1 VSTQDFFDTL
11 RQALRTALFPLIS
24 GQHKRRAFFE
34 PPDWP
39 ADCPPPDDAEVWA
52 CLYTATEANDVVRSP
67 DLCTRLHGAHRRP
80 VC

>member
-39 ADCPPPDDAEVWA
+39 ADCPPPDDAEV
-52 CLYTATEANDVVRSP
+52 
-67 DLCTRLHGAHRRP
+67 
-80 VC
+80 

>member
-1 VSTQDFFDTL
+1 MSSGGWYRCQNQGFFDTS

-52 CLYTATEANDVVRSP
+52 CSYTPTYIK
-67 DLCTRLHGAHRRP
+67 P
-80 VC
+80 VTQMMSVT